1 MTTVRPFKFLVQVVL
16 LEQDSEGN
24 PIGEKVSEPQAIY
37 GIEGMR
43 EFIDGIATQVNGS
56 GVLIDKSEIETPR

>member
-24 PIGEKVSEPQAIY
+24 PIGEKVSDPQAIY

-43 EFIDGIATQVNGS
+43 MFVENIAAQTNGD
-56 GVLIDKSEIETPR
+56 GVLTEKPEILMP

>member
-24 PIGEKVSEPQAIY
+24 PIGEKVSEPQALY
-37 GIEGMR
+37 GIEGMKMFVDNLAAQLNEDGHLR
-43 EFIDGIATQVNGS
+43 EKPDIVM
-56 GVLIDKSEIETPR
+56 P